1 MGRFCETQKPS
12 RCSRDGGARFF
23 RQLSQPFSADYAEAL
38 NNADAPG
45 VLKGRQ
51 EGGRGLRF
59 LVGVEA
65 SETEVVTRGGV
76 RMEGWRRVVGWGCRT
91 NWRFCAQS
99 YSETFEHLFHESAY
113 YVRRRGC
120 LAKEGAE
127 TGGRGDGCNETSVLG
142 DVRTY
147 VSTCTDGE

>member
-1 MGRFCETQKPS
+1 MQEPF
-12 RCSRDGGARFF
+12 RCSRSGGARFF
-23 RQLSQPFSADYAEAL
+23 RQLSQPFSTDYAEAL

-51 EGGRGLRF
+51 EGGRNLRF

-65 SETEVVTRGGV
+65 SETEVVTRGGKDE
-76 RMEGWRRVVGWGCRT
+76 EGGWWWVEGWGCRT

-120 LAKEGAE
+120 LAKEGTE
-127 TGGRGDGCNETSVLG
+127 TGRRGDGCNETSVLG

-147 VSTCTDGE
+147 VSTCTEGE